1 MVDQIHVVSCTG
13 HRMGKTGETLGFGE
27 DSWIPS
33 FPGVDVPL
41 ASKLKVLLWPGRRCL
56 TDNQQVWWHLQKNNV
71 MKREDTFP

>member
-1 MVDQIHVVSCTG
+1 MVDQIHLVSGTG

-41 ASKLKVLLWPGRRCL
+41 ASKLKVLLWSGRR
-56 TDNQQVWWHLQKNNV
+56 
-71 MKREDTFP
+71 